1 MNIIDIV
8 VILVVLAFG
17 FLGSNRGVI
26 KQVVTTVGFIL
37 AVVIAFFLKNPL
49 AEFLSILLPFF
60 DFGGQFAG
68 ATSLNI
74 IMYNIIAFLLI
85 VLILESIVSIFVKIS
100 GIIEKILRWTVILGI
115 PSKILGFFVGIIEGF
130 VITFLLLFFF
140 SQPALN
146 ISLVNESKLTPVI
159 LNSTPVLSDIGSDLV
174 ETVDDIYE
182 LVGDY
187 SDKKMDSNSLNLK
200 AIDIMLDHKL
210 ITPKYVRK
218 LIDHKKID
226 VVGIDSVIN
235 KYD

>member
-8 VILVVLAFG
+8 VILVVLAFACIG
-17 FLGSNRGVI
+17 ANRGVI
-26 KQVVTTVGFIL
+26 KQVVTTFGFIL

-60 DFGGQFAG
+60 KFGGQFAG

-100 GIIEKILRWTVILGI
+100 GLIEKVLRWTVILGI

-130 VITFLLLFFF
+130 VIVFLLLFFF

-146 ISLVNESKLTPVI
+146 IDLVNESKLTPLI
-159 LNSTPVLSDIGSDLV
+159 LNSTPGLSNIASDMV
-174 ETVDDIYE
+174 ETIDDVYE

-187 SDKKMDSNSLNLK
+187 SDNKMDSNTLNLK
-200 AIDIMLDHKL
+200 AIDIMLEHKI

-218 LIDHKKID
+218 LIDRKKIE
-226 VVGIDSVIN
+226 VVGIDSIIN